1 MRLSVLALAA
11 TTHAFSIGG
20 IIDTTSGPIRGQPS
34 SLRPDVSE
42 YLGIRYAK
50 PPIDDL
56 RFAAPVPPD
65 RSTTVFN
72 ATAYVLDHAFIVGL
86 PGENILSAFAQRD
99 NTLDEDCLSVN
110 VWTKPQHGDR
120 KKAVLFWI
128 YGGDFKSGSSHTL
141 TYDGSTLADE
151 NDLIVVTPN
160 TRVNVFGYSGA
171 PGQPWN
177 VGLRDTRLAL
187 EWTRDNIAAFGGDPA
202 RITVGG
208 ISSGGLTADMLAYSN
223 LHDPIA
229 HGYIPHSGIASSYL
243 ATGAQNDQEDATAA
257 WYNLSSTVGC
267 GDADSF
273 PDTTVA
279 CMRAKPYP
287 DLLAAMQQHPTVQLK
302 FRPVEDDDTVPRGFA
317 TLGQRGR
324 FAHKPL
330 LTGSTDNELGFFL
343 VVAFIKANLTTEQV
357 AAFPV
362 RLLQPLMDLFALA
375 AFTCS
380 AAEAAQYRADRGV
393 PVWRYRY
400 YGGGY
405 PNTEM
410 VPVGSAYHGSEAPM
424 VFGTASVVT
433 GMADSEAEAQA
444 GRYMRAAWA
453 AFAKDPVGGLS
464 GREFRWPMFQSDRRS
479 LIQLSL
485 GNQTKPTYVSHFETD
500 AMCPVLKSYDSVI
513 DDLNIVFT
521 AMGSDKV
528 GGLITKLADIFN
540 KPLDNEAAL
549 RHALDRIHE
558 IAASIRG

>member
-11 TTHAFSIGG
+11 TTQAFSIGG

-34 SLRPDVSE
+34 SLRSDVSE

-72 ATAYVLDHAFIVGL
+72 ATAYRASMDHAFNVGP
-86 PGENILSAFAQRD
+86 PGEKILSALAQRD
-99 NTLDEDCLSVN
+99 KDCLSVN
-110 VWTKPQHGDR
+110 VWIKPQNGDR
-120 KKAVLFWI
+120 KKAVFFWI
-128 YGGDFKSGSSHTL
+128 YGRDFKSGSSHTL

-177 VGLRDTRLAL
+177 V
-187 EWTRDNIAAFGGDPA
+187 DNIAAFGGDPA

-208 ISSGGLTADMLAYSN
+208 ISSGGLTADILAYSN

-229 HGYIPHSGIASSYL
+229 HAYIPHSGIASSYL
-243 ATGAQNDQEDATAA
+243 ATGAHNDQKVSTAA

-267 GDADSF
+267 GDADSAH
-273 PDTTVA
+273 DTTVA

-287 DLLAAMQQHPTVQLK
+287 DLLAAMQQHPTKQSN
-302 FRPVEDDDTVPRGFA
+302 FRPVEDDDTVPRDFA
-317 TLGQRGR
+317 TQARKGR

-343 VVAFIKANLTTEQV
+343 VIALIKDNLTTEQI

-375 AFTCS
+375 SFSCP
-380 AAEAAQYRADRGV
+380 AAEAAQYRADRGI

-400 YGGGY
+400 YGGEY
-405 PNTEM
+405 TNTEV

-464 GREFRWPMFQSDRRS
+464 GGEFQSDTRS

-485 GNQTKPTYVSHFETD
+485 GNQTKPTYISPSETD

-513 DDLNIVFT
+513 DNLNIVFT
-521 AMGSDKV
+521 AMGSDQGEELGKE
-528 GGLITKLADIFN
+528 LADIFYE
-540 KPLDNEAAL
+540 PLDNEAAM